1 MSSFFKRKYLIKS
14 GIGILIRNP
23 KLILNLSN
31 FDKAYCSYFESKL
44 KYAKKLYEENKF
56 ENCHDDQI
64 FGEIKKIN
72 GKILQEFSRN
82 EAYFIPLYFL
92 VRKLKPNLI
101 IETGVHRGVSSLFIL
116 QALEDNHKGKLY
128 SIDLPLAKYNTDSGE
143 STKSV
148 LPPEKV
154 GICIIN
160 KLKKRWNLI
169 LGDSKKELPKLL
181 ESIESCDMFVHDSK
195 HTYEHMEWEFNK
207 IWSHLQQNGLL
218 ISDDTNWNSS
228 FRDFASKVGRKNM
241 ELIRDGKSKSTF
253 GIILKNNLL

>member
-1 MSSFFKRKYLIKS
+1 MSSFLKRKNLIKS

-23 KLILNLSN
+23 KLIINLLN
-31 FDKAYCSYFESKL
+31 FDKAYCSYFQSKL
-44 KYAKKLYEENKF
+44 KYAKKFYEENKF
-56 ENCHDDQI
+56 ENCDDNKI
-64 FGEIKKIN
+64 FEEIKKVN
-72 GKILQEFSRN
+72 EKILQEFSRN

-116 QALEDNHKGKLY
+116 QALKDNNKGELY
-128 SIDLPLAKYNTDSGE
+128 SIDLPLAKYDTDSGE
-143 STKSV
+143 STKS
-148 LPPEKV
+148 LLAPEKV

-160 KLKKRWNLI
+160 KLKERWNLI

-181 ESIESCDMFVHDSK
+181 SSVQSCDMFIHDSK
-195 HTYEHMEWEFNK
+195 HTYEHMEWEFN
-207 IWSHLQQNGLL
+207 IVWSNLNQNGVLV
-218 ISDDTNWNSS
+218 SDDTNWNSS

-241 ELIRDGKSKSTF
+241 ELIRDKNSESTF

>member
-1 MSSFFKRKYLIKS
+1 MIKS

-23 KLILNLSN
+23 KLIINLSN
-31 FDKAYCSYFESKL
+31 FDKAYCSYFQSKL

-56 ENCHDDQI
+56 DSCNNKQI
-64 FGEIKKIN
+64 LEEIKKIN
-72 GKILQEFSRN
+72 EKILKEFSRN

-92 VRKLKPNLI
+92 VRRLKPNLI

-143 STKSV
+143 STKSS
-148 LPPEKV
+148 LSPEKV
-154 GICIIN
+154 GICIKN
-160 KLKKRWNLI
+160 KLTKRWNLI
-169 LGDSKKELPKLL
+169 LGDSKKELPQLL
-181 ESIESCDMFVHDSK
+181 TSIESCDMFVHDSK

-207 IWSHLQQNGLL
+207 IWSKLNQNGMLV
-218 ISDDTNWNSS
+218 SDDTNWNSS
-228 FRDFASKVGRKNM
+228 FRDFALKVGRKNI
-241 ELIRDGKSKSTF
+241 ELLRDKKSKSTF